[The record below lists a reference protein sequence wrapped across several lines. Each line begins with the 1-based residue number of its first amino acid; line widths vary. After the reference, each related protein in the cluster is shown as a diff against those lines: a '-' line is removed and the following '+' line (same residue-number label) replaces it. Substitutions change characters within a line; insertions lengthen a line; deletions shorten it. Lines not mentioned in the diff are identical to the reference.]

1 MGSAVQLCLVDGQ
14 EVALQQLVL
23 ALKFSEQGLV
33 DRTQLLAA
41 QNLDNFPELLHFGE
55 GGLLAL
61 EELGQVH
68 AIEFGGLAVV
78 LGAEA
83 GRRAEPPALLP
94 AHPQEE
100 GRQLHQLL
108 EALEMQAVVLAD
120 VLHHVVEDQLW
131 VFAGV

>member
-1 MGSAVQLCLVDGQ
+1 M
-14 EVALQQLVL
+14 L

-78 LGAEA
+78 LGAE
-83 GRRAEPPALLP
+83 PPALLP
-94 AHPQEE
+94 ALAQEE